1 MKTIVTYIVAI
12 VTTLAAVYFSNE
24 QTQKFEKL
32 QTVRLQHIDDNIKTS
47 ASANETEKKLKDEN
61 ELRVAKEN
69 KRTEV
74 RGSIEVLKLTE
85 AEHHRDMKNP
95 GTVLAQVQENEKALA
110 EVRQELE
117 KQATQFNIELDIDDA
132 DRAVTQVEEQKQNRV
147 TKSEELNV
155 LITAAEEASTTNITE
170 RDRLVQRED
179 ARVTKLEQNSME
191 AVITGVNQDWG
202 FLVIGAGTNSGF
214 TPQTALVVQRNGKM
228 IGRVRPSS
236 IEPTQ
241 TIAEINFDSIAP
253 GVRIQPGDKVVYE
266 KTSSSN

>member
-12 VTTLAAVYFSNE
+12 LATLVAVYFSME
-24 QTQKFEKL
+24 QTQKFQEL
-32 QTVRLQHIDDNIKTS
+32 QVVRLKHIDDTANTS
-47 ASANETEKKLKDEN
+47 ASADGTEKKLKN
-61 ELRVAKEN
+61 EKEALTLKEN
-69 KRTEV
+69 NRTEV

-85 AEHHRDMKNP
+85 AEYNRDMKKP
-95 GTVLAQVQENEKALA
+95 EGFLVKIQENETALA
-110 EVRQELE
+110 AVSQELE
-117 KQATQFNIELDIDDA
+117 KLTKQLAVEVDVNDT

-147 TKSEELNV
+147 RKGEELDV
-155 LITAAEEASTTNITE
+155 LIVAAEKVLTTNTAE

-179 ARVTKLEQNSME
+179 TRIAKLQQTAME

-214 TPQTALVVQRNGKM
+214 TPQSALIVQRNGKM
-228 IGRVRPSS
+228 IGRARPSS

-266 KTSSSN
+266 TPSSN

>member
-12 VTTLAAVYFSNE
+12 LTTLAAVYFSME
-24 QTQKFEKL
+24 QTQKFQKL
-32 QTVRLQHIDDNIKTS
+32 QVVRLQHIDDNIKTS
-47 ASANETEKKLKDEN
+47 ASADGTEKKLKDEKDS
-61 ELRVAKEN
+61 LVSKEN
-69 KRTEV
+69 NRTEV
-74 RGSIEVLKLTE
+74 RGSIEVLKSTE
-85 AEHHRDMKNP
+85 AEYRRDMKKP
-95 GTVLAQVQENEKALA
+95 DTVIVKVEENEKALA

-117 KQATQFNIELDIDDA
+117 KLATQFAIELDINDA
-132 DRAVTQVEEQKQNRV
+132 DRAVTLVEEQKHNRV

-155 LITAAEEASTTNITE
+155 LFTAAEKVLTTNSAE
-170 RDRLVQRED
+170 RDRLVQREV
-179 ARVTKLEQNSME
+179 ARVTKLDQNAME

-214 TPQTALVVQRNGKM
+214 TPQSALIVQRNGKM

-241 TIAEINFDSIAP
+241 TIAEVNFDSIAP

-266 KTSSSN
+266 TPSSN